1 MAIQDSLAVK
11 MWRDTFLL
19 NISVSWK
26 ADVDKTVTDVEL
38 WREILA
44 NWHYYKNGR
53 KIKKSPAI
61 KTLLDVYESRA
72 REQLEARNR
81 RHNEAEAI
89 SGRSREGL
97 SERSNCDMSKVPVQP
112 PSDYFNVGNLVR

>member
-1 MAIQDSLAVK
+1 MDDSEAVRI
-11 MWRDTFLL
+11 WRDAFRL
-19 NISVSWK
+19 NLSASWK
-26 ADVDKTVTDVEL
+26 RDVEVTVQDVEL
-38 WREILA
+38 WKRLIA
-44 NWHYYKNGR
+44 SWHYYKNGR

-61 KTLLDVYESRA
+61 KTLLDEYEQRE

-112 PSDYFNVGNLVR
+112 PSDYFNIGNLVR

>member
-1 MAIQDSLAVK
+1 MEDSEPVK
-11 MWRDTFLL
+11 LWRDKFHL
-19 NISVSWK
+19 NLSQSWK

-38 WREILA
+38 WREILST
-44 NWHYYKNGR
+44 WWYHKNGR
-53 KIKKSPAI
+53 KVKKSPAI
-61 KTLLDVYESRA
+61 KTLLDEYESRA

-81 RHNEAEAI
+81 RNNEAEAVSVR
-89 SGRSREGL
+89 SGEGL